1 MDNFIC
7 KADAVAERTSSFTA
21 CHDDRPL
28 TIYPSPAADPDE
40 PEGEAGIATAPPL
53 SIDEQRVPLWHT
65 IEKRKLAGNNAP
77 KRRNVTQF
85 ITDNPQWEIYDPAIH
100 IRSNSI
106 DGAHGC
112 RTRLWNTRTL
122 KKVVGNAAPLRQNLE
137 RHLAK
142 NPHLEC
148 YSGQDLQIHS
158 EAIID
163 LPPMETTQIEDYFGV
178 NRFFG

>member
-1 MDNFIC
+1 MASFIYT
-7 KADAVAERTSSFTA
+7 ADAVAECTASFTVR
-21 CHDDRPL
+21 HDDRPL
-28 TIYPSPAADPDE
+28 TVHSSPAADPDE
-40 PEGEAGIATAPPL
+40 PKVEAGVANAPPL
-53 SIDEQRVPLWHT
+53 PSDEQRVPLWHT
-65 IEKRKLAGNNAP
+65 TEMRKLAGNNAP

-85 ITDNPQWEIYDPAIH
+85 IKDNPQWELHDPAKH

-112 RTRLWNTRTL
+112 RARLWNTITL
-122 KKVVGNAAPLRQNLE
+122 KKVVGNAAPLRKNLE

-158 EAIID
+158 ETIID
-163 LPPMETTQIEDYFGV
+163 LPPVETTQIEDYFGV
-178 NRFFG
+178 DRFFG